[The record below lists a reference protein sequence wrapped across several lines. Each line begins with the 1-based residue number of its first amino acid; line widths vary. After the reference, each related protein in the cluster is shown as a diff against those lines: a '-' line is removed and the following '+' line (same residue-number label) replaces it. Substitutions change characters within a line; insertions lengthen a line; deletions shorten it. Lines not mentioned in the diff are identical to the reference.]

1 MRVFRGF
8 DELPHF
14 RCGVATIGSF
24 DGVHS
29 GHRILLD
36 TVESLARQH
45 GGESIVLTFEPHPR
59 ITLGCAEGLKLL
71 TTTEEKLVLLE
82 RAGVENVI
90 IIPFTV
96 EFSRLTPQRF
106 LEEYIRGKAGISYL
120 VVGYNHH
127 FGRDK
132 SGDFNYLSSSGE
144 ELGLHVVQVAQHLV
158 DKFKVSSTIIRRLIA
173 AGDME
178 EADKLLG
185 SRYMLMGMMDCTGAV
200 VSPDREYKLLPP
212 AGEYDVLADGK
223 PAKATVDAGGR
234 LHVDGLS
241 GKTERVTIEF

>member
-82 RAGVENVI
+82 RAGVDNVI

-144 ELGLHVVQVAQHLV
+144 ELGLHVVQPDPAQLEREIANGARFIAYGIDTV
-158 DKFKVSSTIIRRLIA
+158 FLWKYAERPGRR
-173 AGDME
+173 E
-178 EADKLLG
+178 N
-185 SRYMLMGMMDCTGAV
+185 
-200 VSPDREYKLLPP
+200 
-212 AGEYDVLADGK
+212 
-223 PAKATVDAGGR
+223 
-234 LHVDGLS
+234 
-241 GKTERVTIEF
+241 

>member
-71 TTTEEKLVLLE
+71 TTTEEKLGFTGELLGIKAVVLVTALREE
-82 RAGVENVI
+82 RA
-90 IIPFTV
+90 
-96 EFSRLTPQRF
+96 
-106 LEEYIRGKAGISYL
+106 AGRS
-120 VVGYNHH
+120 
-127 FGRDK
+127 
-132 SGDFNYLSSSGE
+132 
-144 ELGLHVVQVAQHLV
+144 
-158 DKFKVSSTIIRRLIA
+158 
-173 AGDME
+173 
-178 EADKLLG
+178 
-185 SRYMLMGMMDCTGAV
+185 
-200 VSPDREYKLLPP
+200 
-212 AGEYDVLADGK
+212 
-223 PAKATVDAGGR
+223 
-234 LHVDGLS
+234 
-241 GKTERVTIEF
+241 